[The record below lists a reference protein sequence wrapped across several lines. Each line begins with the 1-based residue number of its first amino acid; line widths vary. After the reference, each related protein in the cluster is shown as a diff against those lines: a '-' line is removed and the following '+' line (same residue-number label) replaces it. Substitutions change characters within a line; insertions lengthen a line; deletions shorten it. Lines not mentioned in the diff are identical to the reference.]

1 MFNCLTSK
9 LNYKSIVKYLPNSP
23 PHVKRV
29 ATLPC
34 HLLLI
39 TMHAS
44 DFRQFSDIDVSQ
56 GSAAIRLRCGEI
68 INHNSVAYSLMNLL
82 LLVNKF

>member
-1 MFNCLTSK
+1 MTVPSAATQKKRYCSK
-9 LNYKSIVKYLPNSP
+9 MLLHMISGWL
-23 PHVKRV
+23 

-34 HLLLI
+34 HLPLI

-44 DFRQFSDIDVSQ
+44 YFRQFSDIDLSQ
-56 GSAAIRLRCGEI
+56 GSAVIRLRCGEI